1 MVSLSS
7 KSRLTPKQAESFSGD
22 TLFDRIGRAVCRAG
36 TLPAKE
42 LFEAW
47 ETARR
52 VRRKYRG
59 RRVLDLAC
67 GHGLLAH
74 LMLILDDT
82 SPVAVA
88 VDADFPA
95 NAPVLSKALT
105 ETWPRLSERIHYRQ
119 ADIESVSVRPDDLVV
134 SVHACGTLTDLIL
147 DKAIAAGATVA
158 VLPCCHD
165 VGRSDTG
172 SLTGWMDGPLAV
184 DAVRALKLRQAGYH
198 VSTVTIPAEITPK
211 NRLLMGHSNR
221 QSPS

>member
-1 MVSLSS
+1 MVSRAS
-7 KSRLTPKQAESFSGD
+7 KSRLTPKQAEHFPGD

-82 SPVAVA
+82 SPCAMA
-88 VDADFPA
+88 VDTDIPQ
-95 NAPVLSKALT
+95 NAPVLTRSLMD
-105 ETWPRLSERIHYRQ
+105 TWPRLAGRIHYQ
-119 ADIESVSVRPDDLVV
+119 CADIASFPVRPDDLVV

-147 DKAIAAGATVA
+147 DKAAAAGAAVA

-165 VGRSDTG
+165 IGRSDTG
-172 SLTGWMDGPLAV
+172 SLTGWMAGPLAV
-184 DAVRALKLRQAGYH
+184 DAVRALKLRQAGYR
-198 VSTVTIPAEITPK
+198 VATATIPAEITPK
-211 NRLLMGHSNR
+211 NRLLMGHR
-221 QSPS
+221 E